1 MQSAIN
7 GVGQLLPR
15 FFGWWLG
22 ELAALVPARLRR
34 VMLQRTDVL
43 CFAFAGQEIVIRR
56 YVDDARTRIARIDLE
71 GQDAAAQRAAVEAIV
86 HSESTRR
93 TSMVITLPAGNA
105 LHKRLDLPLAAESGL
120 KDLLYFELDRQTPY
134 RAEQVRYDYR
144 IVSRDPETQRIV
156 VELLVVPRDA
166 VDRAVGL
173 AAGWGLP
180 VSAITVE
187 GVDDPA
193 QPEFDLAGERHDVGP
208 SRVGGLFSGL
218 LALSALALLG
228 AAVYVPLDAQRR
240 AADDAQRAVAE
251 ALNAAKEASA
261 LRDELDR
268 TAEAGNFLLERK
280 RNEPMV
286 TAVLAD
292 LTRLFPDDTWLFE
305 LQIDGHQIRARGY
318 TPSASSVLE
327 LVERGS
333 AFRNAKFA
341 SPVTRIQNF
350 DRDRFDLTFDLVREG
365 GA

>member
-1 MQSAIN
+1 MQSAIT
-7 GVGQLLPR
+7 GAGRLLPR

-34 VMLQRTDVL
+34 AMTRRGDVL
-43 CFAFAGQEIVIRR
+43 CFALSGREVAIAR
-56 YVDDARTRIARIDLE
+56 YADDARTRIARLDLE
-71 GQDAAAQRAAVEAIV
+71 GEDAAAQRAAVEAIV
-86 HSESTRR
+86 HKEATRR
-93 TSMVITLPAGNA
+93 TAMVITLPAANA

-144 IVSRDPETQRIV
+144 VVTRDPAEQRII
-156 VELLVVPRDA
+156 VELLVVPRDVVDKA
-166 VDRAVGL
+166 VDL

-187 GVDDPA
+187 GIDDPA
-193 QPEFDLAGERHDVGP
+193 EPEFDLAGERRDVGP
-208 SRVGGLFSGL
+208 SRAGGLFSAL
-218 LALSALALLG
+218 LALSALTLLG
-228 AAVYVPLDAQRR
+228 AAIYLPLDAQRR
-240 AADDAQRAVAE
+240 AAEDADRAVAA
-251 ALNAAKEASA
+251 ALAAAKEASA

-280 RNEPMV
+280 RKEPMI

-305 LQIDGHQIRARGY
+305 LHIEGHQIRARGY

-341 SPVTRIQNF
+341 SPVTRIPNF
-350 DRDRFDLTFDLVREG
+350 DRDRFDLTFDLVREEG
-365 GA
+365 S